1 MKRVVTAA
9 VFIAVAI
16 FISVASLMYIGETH
30 ETMEVL
36 LTDVLE
42 SAIAKDK
49 EKIEA
54 GLNKT
59 LYEWEKRDDVLNVL
73 LGQAETNDVKT
84 ALNMAMYFCDIGDTD
99 SAVLYINECRVQLER
114 IESTNSPSFSTIL

>member
-1 MKRVVTAA
+1 MKRVVTAV

-36 LTDVLE
+36 LTEVLE
-42 SAIAKDK
+42 SAIAEDK
-49 EKIEA
+49 EKTEA

-59 LYEWEKRDDVLNVL
+59 LYEWEKRDDILNVL

>member
-1 MKRVVTAA
+1 MKRLVTAA

-49 EKIEA
+49 EKTEA
-54 GLNKT
+54 RLNKT

>member
-1 MKRVVTAA
+1 MNRVVTA
-9 VFIAVAI
+9 VSFIAVAI

-42 SAIAKDK
+42 SAIAEDK
-49 EKIEA
+49 EKTEA

-59 LYEWEKRDDVLNVL
+59 LYEWEKRDDILNVL
-73 LGQAETNDVKT
+73 LGQTETNDVKT

>member
-1 MKRVVTAA
+1 MNRVVTA
-9 VFIAVAI
+9 VSFIAVAI

-42 SAIAKDK
+42 IAIAEDK
-49 EKIEA
+49 EKTEA

-59 LYEWEKRDDVLNVL
+59 LYEWEKRDDILNVL
-73 LGQAETNDVKT
+73 LGQTETNDVKT

>member
-1 MKRVVTAA
+1 MKRLVTAVCFIGVA
-9 VFIAVAI
+9 VI
-16 FISVASLMYIGETH
+16 ISVTSLIYINKTH

-42 SAIAKDK
+42 SAVAEDR
-49 EKIEA
+49 EKTEE

-59 LYEWEKRDDVLNVL
+59 LIEWEKHDDILNVF
-73 LGQAETNDVKT
+73 LGQAETNDVKN
-84 ALNMAMYFCDIGDTD
+84 ALNMAMYFCEIGDTD
-99 SAVLYINECRVQLER
+99 SSILYINECRVQLER

>member
-1 MKRVVTAA
+1 MKRLVTAA

-42 SAIAKDK
+42 SAIAKNK
-49 EKIEA
+49 EKTEA